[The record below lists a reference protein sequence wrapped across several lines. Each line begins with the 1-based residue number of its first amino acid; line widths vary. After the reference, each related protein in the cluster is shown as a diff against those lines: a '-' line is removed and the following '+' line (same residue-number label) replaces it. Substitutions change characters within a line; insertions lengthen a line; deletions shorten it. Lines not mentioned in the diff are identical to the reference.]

1 MPISEVRNIK
11 INKDQ
16 VRTRGQCEEIKWKRV
31 CVSESKV
38 TKMAKVSLTKTK
50 RPQSGIPLP
59 VQRWFISSQ
68 KSCTFSFLSLSLF
81 FFFYTFPSHLVFH
94 FDQNTR
100 QRETRSG
107 QWMVDATVR

>member
-16 VRTRGQCEEIKWKRV
+16 VRTGGQCEEIKWKRV
-31 CVSESKV
+31 CVSESEV

-50 RPQSGIPLP
+50 PQSSFPLP
-59 VQRWFISSQ
+59 VQHSFVSSQ

-81 FFFYTFPSHLVFH
+81 FCFSLPPRLSFRPKHTSKR
-94 FDQNTR
+94 NTLR
-100 QRETRSG
+100 A
-107 QWMVDATVR
+107 VDGGCNSKVI